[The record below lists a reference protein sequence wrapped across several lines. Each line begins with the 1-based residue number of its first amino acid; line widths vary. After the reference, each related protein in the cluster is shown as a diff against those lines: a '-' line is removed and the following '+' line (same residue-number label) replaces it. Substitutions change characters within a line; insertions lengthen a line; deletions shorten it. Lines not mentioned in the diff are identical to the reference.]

1 MIPFFRRIRN
11 LPAGKAGKMAN
22 NPFCSFFLAQKK
34 EPNLPAG
41 RQEKESLH
49 EAIASQHSLSQLHA
63 CSPLPAGRQAFS
75 PNALPLLRSLLLT
88 CSVTVQ

>member
-41 RQEKESLH
+41 RQEKELTLH
-49 EAIASQHSLSQLHA
+49 KAVSWNHLLHLDIQNSNSFSNLS
-63 CSPLPAGRQAFS
+63 SYI
-75 PNALPLLRSLLLT
+75 
-88 CSVTVQ
+88 